1 MEKSGQFYYDVNN
14 AVSVINAQISSLKSI
29 DNKFSNMDASFN
41 SKIAQNIKLGNNAL
55 ANVMANELS
64 AIRRLR
70 KNTQNA
76 SLALEVV
83 AIRFSTMTEFSM
95 MMDTINPT
103 VEMLTDI
110 QKDLSK
116 VVPSA
121 TDVLSQVHSISSDV
135 LINSDINMNGEKI
148 GSVVDKDA
156 LLILNDV
163 QNNLEDEA
171 KEKLPEIPQSIIS
184 KRSNVN
190 LKDDI
195 INNGKVLLENLSTF
209 FFYLSLYFSY

>member
-14 AVSVINAQISSLKSI
+14 AISVINTQISQLQLMDK
-29 DNKFSNMDASFN
+29 KFSTIDSSFS
-41 SKIAQNIKLGNNAL
+41 SKIAQNIKSGNNTR
-55 ANVMANELS
+55 ANVIANELS
-64 AIRRLR
+64 AVRRLR

-83 AIRFSTMTEFSM
+83 AMRFTTINEFST

-103 VEMLTDI
+103 IDMLTDI

-116 VVPSA
+116 AVPSA
-121 TDVLSQVHSISSDV
+121 TNVLSQVHTMSTDV
-135 LINSDINMNGEKI
+135 LINSTINTESKI

-156 LLILNDV
+156 LSILNDV
-163 QNNLEDEA
+163 QNSLEDEA
-171 KEKLPEIPQSIIS
+171 KEKLPEVPESIIS
-184 KRSNVN
+184 KRSNIN

-195 INNGKVLLENLSTF
+195 LQNGQILLET
-209 FFYLSLYFSY
+209 

>member
-14 AVSVINAQISSLKSI
+14 AISVINTQISQLQLMDK
-29 DNKFSNMDASFN
+29 KFSTIDSSFS
-41 SKIAQNIKLGNNAL
+41 SKIAQNIKSGNNTR
-55 ANVMANELS
+55 ANVIANELS
-64 AIRRLR
+64 AVRRLR

-83 AIRFSTMTEFSM
+83 AMRFTTINEFST

-103 VEMLTDI
+103 IDMLADI

-116 VVPSA
+116 SVPSA
-121 TDVLSQVHSISSDV
+121 TNVLSQVHTMSSDV
-135 LINSDINMNGEKI
+135 LINSTINTESKI

-156 LLILNDV
+156 LSILNDV
-163 QNNLEDEA
+163 QNSLEDEA
-171 KEKLPEIPQSIIS
+171 KEKLPEVPESIIS
-184 KRSNVN
+184 KRSNIN

-195 INNGKVLLENLSTF
+195 LQNGQILLET
-209 FFYLSLYFSY
+209 

>member
-14 AVSVINAQISSLKSI
+14 AISVINTQISQLQLMDK
-29 DNKFSNMDASFN
+29 KFSTIDSSFS
-41 SKIAQNIKLGNNAL
+41 SKIAQNIKSGNNTR
-55 ANVMANELS
+55 ANVIANELS
-64 AIRRLR
+64 AVRRLR

-83 AIRFSTMTEFSM
+83 AMRFTTINEFST

-103 VEMLTDI
+103 IDMLADI

-116 VVPSA
+116 AVPSA
-121 TDVLSQVHSISSDV
+121 TNVLSQVHTISTDV
-135 LINSDINMNGEKI
+135 LINSTINTESKI

-156 LLILNDV
+156 LSILNDV
-163 QNNLEDEA
+163 QNSLEDEA
-171 KEKLPEIPQSIIS
+171 KEKLPEVPESIIS
-184 KRSNVN
+184 KRSNIN

-195 INNGKVLLENLSTF
+195 LQNGQILLET
-209 FFYLSLYFSY
+209 

>member
-14 AVSVINAQISSLKSI
+14 AVSVINAQISNLKSI
-29 DNKFSNMDASFN
+29 DSKFSNMDASFN

-135 LINSDINMNGEKI
+135 LVNSDINVSGEKI
-148 GSVVDKDA
+148 SSVVDKDA

-195 INNGKVLLENLSTF
+195 LNNGQVLLEN
-209 FFYLSLYFSY
+209 

>member
-14 AVSVINAQISSLKSI
+14 AISVINTQISQLQLMDK
-29 DNKFSNMDASFN
+29 KFSTIDSSFS
-41 SKIAQNIKLGNNAL
+41 SKIAQNIKSGNNTR
-55 ANVMANELS
+55 ANVIANELS
-64 AIRRLR
+64 AVRRLR

-83 AIRFSTMTEFSM
+83 AMRFTTINEFST

-103 VEMLTDI
+103 IDMLADI

-116 VVPSA
+116 AVPSA
-121 TDVLSQVHSISSDV
+121 TNVLSQVHTMSSDV
-135 LINSDINMNGEKI
+135 LINSTINTESKI

-156 LLILNDV
+156 LSILNDV
-163 QNNLEDEA
+163 QNSLEDEA
-171 KEKLPEIPQSIIS
+171 KEKLPEVPESIIS
-184 KRSNVN
+184 KRSSIN

-195 INNGKVLLENLSTF
+195 LQNGQILLET
-209 FFYLSLYFSY
+209 

>member
-14 AVSVINAQISSLKSI
+14 AISVINTQISQLHLMDKKFSSI
-29 DNKFSNMDASFN
+29 DSSFS
-41 SKIAQNIKLGNNAL
+41 SKIAQNIKSGNNTK
-55 ANVMANELS
+55 ANVIANELS
-64 AIRRLR
+64 AVRRLR

-83 AIRFSTMTEFSM
+83 AMRFTTITEFST

-103 VEMLTDI
+103 IDMLADI

-116 VVPSA
+116 AVPSA
-121 TDVLSQVHSISSDV
+121 TNVLSQVHTISTDV
-135 LINSDINMNGEKI
+135 LINSTINTESKI

-156 LLILNDV
+156 LSILNDV
-163 QNNLEDEA
+163 QNSLEDEA
-171 KEKLPEIPQSIIS
+171 KEKLPEVPESIIS
-184 KRSNVN
+184 KRSSIN

-195 INNGKVLLENLSTF
+195 LQNGQILLET
-209 FFYLSLYFSY
+209 

>member
-14 AVSVINAQISSLKSI
+14 AISVINTQISQLQLMDK
-29 DNKFSNMDASFN
+29 KFSTIDSSFS
-41 SKIAQNIKLGNNAL
+41 SKIAQNIKSGNNTR
-55 ANVMANELS
+55 ANVIANELS
-64 AIRRLR
+64 AVRRLR

-83 AIRFSTMTEFSM
+83 AMRFTTITEFST

-103 VEMLTDI
+103 IDMLADI

-116 VVPSA
+116 AVPSA
-121 TDVLSQVHSISSDV
+121 TNVLSQVHIISTDV
-135 LINSDINMNGEKI
+135 LINSTINTESKI

-156 LLILNDV
+156 LSILNDV
-163 QNNLEDEA
+163 QNSLEDEA
-171 KEKLPEIPQSIIS
+171 KEKLPEVPESIIS
-184 KRSNVN
+184 KRSSIN

-195 INNGKVLLENLSTF
+195 LQNGQILLET
-209 FFYLSLYFSY
+209 

>member
-14 AVSVINAQISSLKSI
+14 AISVINTQISQLQSMDKKFSSI
-29 DNKFSNMDASFN
+29 DSSFS
-41 SKIAQNIKLGNNAL
+41 SKIAQNIKSGNNAR
-55 ANVMANELS
+55 ANVIANELS

-76 SLALEVV
+76 SLALEVF
-83 AIRFSTMTEFSM
+83 AMRFTTITEFSM

-103 VEMLTDI
+103 IDMLTDI

-116 VVPSA
+116 TVPSA
-121 TDVLSQVHSISSDV
+121 TEIMNQVQTISSDV
-135 LINSDINMNGEKI
+135 LINSTINTDSRI

-156 LLILNDV
+156 LSILNDV
-163 QNNLEDEA
+163 QNSLEDEA
-171 KEKLPEIPQSIIS
+171 KEKLPEVPESIIS
-184 KRSNVN
+184 KRSNIN

-195 INNGKVLLENLSTF
+195 LNNGQILLET
-209 FFYLSLYFSY
+209 